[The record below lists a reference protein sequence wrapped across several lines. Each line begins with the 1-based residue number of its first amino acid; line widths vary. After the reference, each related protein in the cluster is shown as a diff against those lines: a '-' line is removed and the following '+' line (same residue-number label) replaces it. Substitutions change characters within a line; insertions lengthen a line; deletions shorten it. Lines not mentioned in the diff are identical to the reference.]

1 MATACPD
8 CESPSLRRPRFTWW
22 GGVLGAFLLS
32 HTVCGDCGLGF
43 NGKSGKSNR
52 TAIGVYL
59 SMLATIA
66 VAMVVFR

>member
-1 MATACPD
+1 
-8 CESPSLRRPRFTWW
+8 
-22 GGVLGAFLLS
+22 VLGAFLLS

-59 SMLATIA
+59 GMLAAVA
-66 VAMVVFR
+66 VAMIVLR